1 MMFNKNCYL
10 THVVLFIIVV
20 VLLYLFCVL
29 VGNIF
34 LCYVAGVEPSWSGV
48 VHVMDETADFV
59 QLMVRLVKKGA

>member
-1 MMFNKNCYL
+1 
-10 THVVLFIIVV
+10 
-20 VLLYLFCVL
+20 VL

-59 QLMVRLVKKGA
+59 QLMVRLVKKGAWTLIN